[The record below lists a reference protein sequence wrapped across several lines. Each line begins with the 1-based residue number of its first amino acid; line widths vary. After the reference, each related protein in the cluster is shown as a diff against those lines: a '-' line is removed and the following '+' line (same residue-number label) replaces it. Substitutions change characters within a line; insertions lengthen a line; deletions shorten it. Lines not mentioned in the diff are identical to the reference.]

1 MIIYGRHCV
10 MPWELEGDLG
20 PLEDVADR
28 DLPIEEVIE
37 RLYNIREQVLDL
49 QLPTSKEQK

>member
-1 MIIYGRHCV
+1 

-20 PLEDVADR
+20 PLEDEEDH

-37 RLYNIREQVLDL
+37 
-49 QLPTSKEQK
+49 SMCHAMGA